1 MKILKPLLY
10 FSIFNHP
17 LKEEEVYQ
25 YSPHRELRVVHE
37 ELKTALSKGIIEK
50 TEDFYH
56 THLSSDCIEKRKK
69 GNQNAAIALIKAKK
83 RAQFISRYFPFVEG
97 IAISGSLSKGYF
109 DKNSDVDY
117 FIITKPNHLWTC
129 RTFLIL
135 FKKIF
140 LLNSRKYF
148 CMNYFITSE
157 YLEIEEKNIFTATEI
172 ATLIP
177 LYGDTI
183 FKDFFETNQWYKDFI
198 PNKKTNIETVLPL
211 NKNSFTR
218 FSEKTFTSSLGKIV
232 EKTAF
237 KTTLFFWKKKFKH
250 KMQPEDFELAFKSSK
265 KVSKHHPSNFQ
276 KSVIDTLNKKYDFI
290 KENFQIDIPKEH
302 VYFSPIH
309 IITN

>member
-17 LKEEEVYQ
+17 LKEEEVYL
-25 YSPHRELRVVHE
+25 YSPHKELKFVVE
-37 ELKTALSKGIIEK
+37 ELEIALSKGIIEK

-56 THLSSDCIEKRKK
+56 THLSRESIEKRKK
-69 GNQNAAIALIKAKK
+69 GNINAEIALLKAKK
-83 RAQFISRYFPFVEG
+83 RAKFITRFFPFIEG

-109 DKNSDVDY
+109 DENSDVDY

-129 RTFLIL
+129 RTFLVL

-140 LLNSRKYF
+140 LFNSRKYF
-148 CMNYFITSE
+148 CMNYFISSE

-177 LYGDTI
+177 LYGDKI
-183 FKDFFETNQWYKDFI
+183 FQAFFEKNKWYQNFI
-198 PNKKTNIETVLPL
+198 PNKKIST
-211 NKNSFTR
+211 KNLIPFRKSKMIQ
-218 FSEKTFTSSLGKIV
+218 FSEYFYSGLFGKII
-232 EKTAF
+232 EKTSF
-237 KTTLFFWKKKFKH
+237 SLTLYFWKIKFRKK
-250 KMQPEDFELAFKSSK
+250 MTSEDFALAFKSSK

-276 KSVIDTLNKKYDFI
+276 KKIIDAINLKYDFV

-302 VYFSPIH
+302 V
-309 IITN
+309 